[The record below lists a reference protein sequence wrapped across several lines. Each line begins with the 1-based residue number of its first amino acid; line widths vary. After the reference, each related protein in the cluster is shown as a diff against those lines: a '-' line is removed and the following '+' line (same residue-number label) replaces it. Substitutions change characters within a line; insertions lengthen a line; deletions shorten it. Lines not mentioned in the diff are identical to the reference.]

1 MGEGI
6 RKITDFVLYRTMS
19 HIRDW
24 RKIIPD
30 LHIAVNISPR
40 VLLDHQFPINVQ
52 AMLDDYDLPGE
63 ALVFELTE
71 STLLV
76 DPIRAIEIINS
87 LNDLGIKVE
96 IDDFGT
102 GYSSLAYL
110 KSLPISALKID
121 RSFVTEILED
131 PTNEVI
137 VSSTVQMA
145 HSLGLQT
152 VAEGVE
158 DEATLQKMMR
168 LGCDMIQGYYYSK
181 PIPEQDVSDWLK
193 RNA

>member
-6 RKITDFVLYRTMS
+6 RKITDFVLRQTMENL
-19 HIRDW
+19 RQW
-24 RKIIPD
+24 RQLMPS
-30 LHIAVNISPR
+30 LHVAVNVSPR
-40 VLLDHQFPINVQ
+40 VLLDHQFPTNIQ
-52 AMLDDYDLPGE
+52 HLLDEFDLPGD
-63 ALVFELTE
+63 ALILELTE

-76 DPIRAIEIINS
+76 DPIRAVEIIDA
-87 LNDLGIKVE
+87 LAEKGIKVE

-121 RSFVTEILED
+121 RSFVTDILED
-131 PTNEVI
+131 SQNEVI
-137 VSSTVQMA
+137 VASTIQMA
-145 HSLGLQT
+145 HSLGLMT

-168 LGCDMIQGYYYSK
+168 LGCDMIQGYYFSK
-181 PIPEQDVSDWLK
+181 PIAGANVTQWLK
-193 RNA
+193 RNL